1 MKVEDLKRVL
11 DIIGIPKRY
20 YSINDDLNCDIHVLR
35 KVSDFWEYFYI
46 DERGGQ
52 NNGYKRIN
60 TEDEACKYFLKI
72 MVEEL

>member
-46 DERGGQ
+46 DERGGP
-52 NNGYKRIN
+52 NNGYKRGQRCPRFVILLPM
-60 TEDEACKYFLKI
+60 C
-72 MVEEL
+72 